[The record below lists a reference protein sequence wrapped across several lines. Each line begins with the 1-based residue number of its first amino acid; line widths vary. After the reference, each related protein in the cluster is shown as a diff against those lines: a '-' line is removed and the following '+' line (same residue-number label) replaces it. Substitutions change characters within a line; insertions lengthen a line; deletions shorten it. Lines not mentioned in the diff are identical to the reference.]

1 MKAEV
6 TVVAFSRSG
15 LSFET
20 ESEGRVSPL
29 GRERERDEDG
39 ERKAIE
45 FVVEVS
51 AN

>member
-1 MKAEV
+1 MEAKV

-29 GRERERDEDG
+29 KQDRECDEDG
-39 ERKAIE
+39 ERKPW
-45 FVVEVS
+45 
-51 AN
+51 NLW

>member
-1 MKAEV
+1 MEAKA

-29 GRERERDEDG
+29 EREQERDEDG
-39 ERKAIE
+39 ERKP
-45 FVVEVS
+45 
-51 AN
+51 